1 MEGLGLGRGD
11 DIRTSSRT
19 SFDAVRLGIQGAT
32 QLSVSN
38 IGFVLRTN
46 SQQPYMLKPRL
57 SSISLMCIYIYAYL
71 YVYYMYAYCLCVCVC
86 TLKGVLLSI
95 LGACVCEL
103 YIYIC
108 YPKP

>member
-38 IGFVLRTN
+38 IGFALRTN
-46 SQQPYMLKPRL
+46 SEQPYMLKPRL
-57 SSISLMCIYIYAYL
+57 SSISLMCIYVYAYL
-71 YVYYMYAYCLCVCVC
+71 YVYSMYVYYLCVCMHSQMC
-86 TLKGVLLSI
+86 LTQYF
-95 LGACVCEL
+95 LGMCM
-103 YIYIC
+103 
-108 YPKP
+108 